1 MSASRDLRV
10 LSAAARAL
18 KRRNGR
24 PALPALL
31 FFTDPARTPDPLA
44 SAQKLPPGAAVVYR
58 HFGAADR
65 LAMAKRLLR
74 VCRRRRLKL
83 LIGADWG
90 LAARIGA
97 DGVHLPERHA
107 SQAFRLSRAHRA
119 WLITVAAHHA
129 LYASP
134 GADAAVLAPIFPSAS
149 PSAQNPFGARRA
161 NAMARRSPMP
171 VYALGGVSERNAA
184 RLSSFAGLAAVEALA

>member
-1 MSASRDLRV
+1 M

-58 HFGAADR
+58 HFGAVGR

-74 VCRRRRLKL
+74 ACRQRRLKL

-97 DGVHLPERHA
+97 DGVHLPERRCG
-107 SQAFRLSRAHRA
+107 QAFRLRSAHRN
-119 WLITVAAHHA
+119 WLITVAAHGH
-129 LYASP
+129 LYAAP
-134 GADAAVLAPIFPSAS
+134 GADAAVLAPIYPSAS
-149 PSAQNPFGARRA
+149 PSAQNLLGSRRA
-161 NAMARRSPMP
+161 NAMARRASVPI
-171 VYALGGVSERNAA
+171 YALGGVNACNAA

>member
-18 KRRNGR
+18 KRRNSR

-31 FFTDPARTPDPLA
+31 FFTDPTRTPDSLA
-44 SAQKLPPGAAVVYR
+44 SAQKLPPDAAIVYR
-58 HFGAADR
+58 HFGAAGR
-65 LAMAKRLLR
+65 LAMARRLLR
-74 VCRRRRLKL
+74 ACRRRRLKL

-97 DGVHLPERHA
+97 DGVHLPERLGG
-107 SQAFRLSRAHRA
+107 QAFQLRRAHRN
-119 WLITVAAHHA
+119 WLITVAAHRS
-129 LYASP
+129 LYAAPS
-134 GADAAVLAPIFPSAS
+134 ADATVLAAVYPSAS
-149 PSAQNPFGARRA
+149 PSAQSPLGARRA
-161 NAMARRSPMP
+161 NAMARRSSMP
-171 VYALGGVSERNAA
+171 VYALGGVNAGNAA

>member
-1 MSASRDLRV
+1 MRV

-44 SAQKLPPGAAVVYR
+44 SAQKLPPGAAIIYR

-65 LAMAKRLLR
+65 LTMARRLLR

-97 DGVHLPERHA
+97 DGVHLPERR
-107 SQAFRLSRAHRA
+107 SGQAFPLRRAHRN
-119 WLITVAAHHA
+119 WLITVAAHRRV
-129 LYASP
+129 YAAP
-134 GADAAVLAPIFPSAS
+134 GADAAILAAIYPSAS
-149 PSAQNPFGARRA
+149 PSAQTPLGARRA
-161 NAMARRSPMP
+161 NAIAGRTSMP
-171 VYALGGVSERNAA
+171 VYALGGVNARNAA
-184 RLSSFAGLAAVEALA
+184 RLPSFAGLAAVGALA